1 MKLRL
6 FSIVAVVLALV
17 PLAVDGTGPD
27 ASAGAPSGDPG
38 PSPAVDVPGTG
49 AAERVLFRHDISR
62 PQRYRLVS
70 VNDQEIFL
78 DGQLA
83 RTAQIVTR
91 VRIGQQPGEQA
102 AIVDAEF
109 FLTESDRRFGEAVG
123 VTDRYASTF
132 TRTPRG
138 NMAIDERYIMPVV
151 RDFPRFPEEAV
162 SPGDE
167 WFAPAWEVHDLSEGY
182 GLADPLV
189 FEAVASYRYVGAEV
203 WNGAT
208 RHRIDA
214 RYGIAHRE
222 RRSAAV
228 YPATVT
234 GESRQRLYW
243 NEEAGRLAGVEE
255 AYWIQFVL
263 STGQTILYEGTAR
276 TEVIDAR
283 PIDRPETVRSLEAEV
298 TRQGIRDVV
307 VEEDDEGVS
316 IVLEDVR
323 FPPDS
328 AELLPTEQER
338 LRRIGELLEGWRDHD
353 ILVTGHTALAG
364 TAAGRQA
371 LSIERAR
378 RVGEFLIAEGARAP
392 ESVLY
397 RGVGAAEPRGDNAT
411 EEGRR
416 RNRRVEITILEN

>member
-1 MKLRL
+1 MKVRL
-6 FSIVAVVLALV
+6 FTIVAVAYAFVT
-17 PLAVDGTGPD
+17 LAVYGTDSGRSTAAPAGDD
-27 ASAGAPSGDPG
+27 APPRTVPAP
-38 PSPAVDVPGTG
+38 
-49 AAERVLFRHDISR
+49 AATAEPVLFRHDVSR
-62 PQRYRLVS
+62 PQRYRIVS

-83 RTAQIVTR
+83 RVAQIVTR
-91 VRIGQQPGEQA
+91 VRIDQKPGDQVA
-102 AIVDAEF
+102 TVDAEF

-123 VTDRYASTF
+123 VTDRYTSTF
-132 TRTPRG
+132 TRSHRG
-138 NMAIDERYIMPVV
+138 DMTIDERYIMPVV
-151 RDFPRFPEEAV
+151 RDFPRFPEDAV

-182 GLADPLV
+182 GLTEPLV
-189 FEAVASYRYVGAEV
+189 FEVVASYRYAGEEV
-203 WNGAT
+203 WNGT
-208 RHRIDA
+208 SRHRIDV

-222 RRSAAV
+222 RRGAAV

-234 GESRQRLYW
+234 GESRQRLFW
-243 NEEAGRLAGVEE
+243 DEEAGRLAGVEE
-255 AYWIQFVL
+255 EYWIQFVL

-283 PIDRPETVRSLEAEV
+283 PIDRPGTVRRLEEEV
-298 TRQGIRDVV
+298 SRQGIRDVV
-307 VEEDDEGVS
+307 IEEDDEGVS
-316 IVLEDVR
+316 IVLEDIR

-328 AELLPTEQER
+328 ATLLPAERER
-338 LRRIGELLEGWRDHD
+338 LRRIGELLGEWGNHD

-371 LSIERAR
+371 LSMERAR
-378 RVGEFLIAEGARAP
+378 VVGELLIAEGVRSP
-392 ESVLY
+392 EAVLY